1 MEGREEDEMTR
12 DTILQVIKD
21 TCPHCAKETDV
32 ERRPETGEHIH
43 RPHGPM
49 SVTLCLATNLRE
61 KYKDVLNG

>member
-1 MEGREEDEMTR
+1 MLNR
-12 DTILQVIKD
+12 DQVLQAIKD
-21 TCPHCAKETDV
+21 ACPHCNSGLAV

-43 RPHGPM
+43 RPQGPM